1 MSADAHS
8 PLRGSVALGFSKLAH
23 SRLRRSVALSFSK
36 LAALTKKNWR
46 FAR

>member
-1 MSADAHS
+1 
-8 PLRGSVALGFSKLAH
+8 VALGFSKFAH

-46 FAR
+46 FAH